1 MNQVF
6 RIAILCAFA
15 FSGCLSSR
23 NAEVMIDTNAKTKKG
38 VYDTDYQPSTP
49 ASEMRGP
56 QSHGHRTPVRLG
68 PVGPTGQVACC
79 LLARLKA
86 FPPIW
91 RQPLA
96 GVCTGFVPS
105 TFRRD
110 VDTNASNA

>member
-6 RIAILCAFA
+6 LIAILCAFA

-56 QSHGHRTPVRLG
+56 Q
-68 PVGPTGQVACC
+68 
-79 LLARLKA
+79 
-86 FPPIW
+86 
-91 RQPLA
+91 
-96 GVCTGFVPS
+96 
-105 TFRRD
+105 
-110 VDTNASNA
+110 